1 MHRNIKPSNI
11 FLIKDQAKLGNFGI
25 AKELR
30 PGLTYTKTKVSSPQ
44 YLSPEMI
51 EEKRYTNKAD
61 IWCLGLTFYQLMILD
76 YPFEGSTD
84 EEKHKNILEGKKKE
98 IPEDCNYGEDFI
110 EIINQMLSK
119 KEDDRPSANDILQK
133 GIIKT
138 RTESFLTEKKFSFP
152 ESKKT
157 IKEYEKQQKEEE
169 NRIIFIEEGDQLKK
183 FDPEEE
189 NKIKEFNSKLK
200 SEKAEY
206 DIHRQ
211 MSLMDIEILRKS
223 KSFQK

>member
-1 MHRNIKPSNI
+1 M
-11 FLIKDQAKLGNFGI
+11 
-25 AKELR
+25 
-30 PGLTYTKTKVSSPQ
+30 
-44 YLSPEMI
+44 
-51 EEKRYTNKAD
+51 
-61 IWCLGLTFYQLMILD
+61 
-76 YPFEGSTD
+76 
-84 EEKHKNILEGKKKE
+84 
-98 IPEDCNYGEDFI
+98 
-110 EIINQMLSK
+110 
-119 KEDDRPSANDILQK
+119 
-133 GIIKT
+133 
-138 RTESFLTEKKFSFP
+138 TEKKFSFP